1 MTIFNSPEKNK
12 ILIVLSKQTFLP
24 FAHCVTQEILENRDF
39 WAVSLLQEEAQEELR
54 DVVLSQIRGV

>member
-12 ILIVLSKQTFLP
+12 ILIVFLKQTFLP
-24 FAHCVTQEILENRDF
+24 FAHCVTQDILENRDF